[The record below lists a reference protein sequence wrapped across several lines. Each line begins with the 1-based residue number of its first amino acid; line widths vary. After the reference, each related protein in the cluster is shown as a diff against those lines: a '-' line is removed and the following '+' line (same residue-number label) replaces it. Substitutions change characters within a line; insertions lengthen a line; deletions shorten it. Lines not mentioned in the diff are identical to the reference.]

1 MRDDDKI
8 VSLCDIRIARKIIK
22 KRQLYESIGADPK
35 LAEMGANAYYS
46 LETDNPKLLAKLY
59 KVIDLFALNFGKAK
73 EKNQILLLAEHH
85 KVFNCPHCPLEG
97 PKDYMKKYHMQNC
110 RHREPLREVK

>member
-1 MRDDDKI
+1 MHDDDDKI

-46 LETDNPKLLAKLY
+46 LEIHNPKL
-59 KVIDLFALNFGKAK
+59 IDDHYRELK
-73 EKNQILLLAEHH
+73 
-85 KVFNCPHCPLEG
+85 CPHCPLEG

-110 RHREPLREVK
+110 RHRKPLRGVDTKVKGS

>member
-1 MRDDDKI
+1 MRNDDDKI

-22 KRQLYESIGADPK
+22 KRQLYERLGVDYE
-35 LAEMGANAYYS
+35 LASLGANAYYS
-46 LETDNPKLLAKLY
+46 LETDVSKNTKLLD
-59 KVIDLFALNFGKAK
+59 DLHR
-73 EKNQILLLAEHH
+73 E
-85 KVFNCPHCPLEG
+85 FNCPHCPLEG